1 MSHKDH
7 YTQYEDKD
15 TWRGNGT
22 TGTAKYNPD
31 GSMSRLDAYSTKHG
45 STHGHTWLK
54 QKPDGSWEYKYE
66 LHDNH

>member
-1 MSHKDH
+1 MSHKEH

-31 GSMSRLDAYSTKHG
+31 GSMNRLDAYSTKHG

>member
-31 GSMSRLDAYSTKHG
+31 GSVSRLDAYSTKHG